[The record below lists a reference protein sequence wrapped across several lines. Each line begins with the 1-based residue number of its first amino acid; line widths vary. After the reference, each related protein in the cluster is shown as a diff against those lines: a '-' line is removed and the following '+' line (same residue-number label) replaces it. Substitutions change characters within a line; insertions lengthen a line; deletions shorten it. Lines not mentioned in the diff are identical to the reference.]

1 MYNFIKEIN
10 KDSDAVWF
18 LEEIV
23 VPERQTIT
31 NNGNTWIHGDIVVT
45 KEDVKKICN
54 DRIKALVK
62 LLPGSTNLELRYLRD
77 SLKGWKRLLEAFSTK

>member
-10 KDSDAVWF
+10 KDNDAAWF

-23 VPERQTIT
+23 VPERETIG
-31 NNGNTWIHGDIVVT
+31 NGGNMWIHGNIVVT
-45 KEDVKKICN
+45 KDDVRKICN

-62 LLPGSTNLELRYLRD
+62 LLSGSTNLELKYLRD
-77 SLKGWKRLLEAFSTK
+77 SLKSWKSLLEAINT